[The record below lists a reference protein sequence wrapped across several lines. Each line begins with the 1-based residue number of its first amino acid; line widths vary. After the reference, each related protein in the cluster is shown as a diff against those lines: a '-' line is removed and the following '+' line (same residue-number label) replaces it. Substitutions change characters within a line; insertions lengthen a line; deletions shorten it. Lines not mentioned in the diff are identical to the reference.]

1 LATLYYPVVVGL
13 HIFLGSN
20 HGEGHSS
27 HQTASVGGS
36 VLVVLFD
43 RRGVDLDALSF
54 DNSFDL
60 K

>member
-1 LATLYYPVVVGL
+1 
-13 HIFLGSN
+13 
-20 HGEGHSS
+20 
-27 HQTASVGGS
+27 VGGS